1 LQPPAQIVRNEQGVA
16 CPLNFVKAKLKL
28 EKPEIGDILEVLL
41 DEGEPVR
48 NAPASFAEQGQQVLE
63 VENLGEYFCV
73 KVRRK
78 KTNVYRLVF
87 TYF

>member
-1 LQPPAQIVRNEQGVA
+1 
-16 CPLNFVKAKLKL
+16 VKAKLEL
-28 EKPEIGDILEVLL
+28 EKFKIGDILEVLL

-63 VENLGEYFCV
+63 VKNVGNHFCA

-78 KTNVYRLVF
+78 K
-87 TYF
+87 